1 MAGTRELQGER
12 GSSLS
17 PRWYHP
23 GRGTDSGSTTAAKED
38 LNWAVECNLP
48 RGDFQLFSMEIEKHM
63 GFITSPSHLKHILVL
78 GLPQD
83 LSPIFA
89 HLSECVTV
97 VIDFKTHGNP
107 QAPSHLSADFNY
119 TLHAALFPEALRR
132 WELFFELPQGGR
144 VRKCYSF

>member
-1 MAGTRELQGER
+1 MVSSWERLSAAQGEAQTLIPPLLQR
-12 GSSLS
+12 KILIG
-17 PRWYHP
+17 
-23 GRGTDSGSTTAAKED
+23 G
-38 LNWAVECNLP
+38 VECNLP

-119 TLHAALFPEALRR
+119 TVQAALFPEALRR